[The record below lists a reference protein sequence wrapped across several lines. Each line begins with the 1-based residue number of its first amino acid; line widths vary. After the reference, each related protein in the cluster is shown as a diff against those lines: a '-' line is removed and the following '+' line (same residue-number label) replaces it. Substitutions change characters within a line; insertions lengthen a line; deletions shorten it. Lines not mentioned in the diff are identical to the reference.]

1 MARVRRKLKKVY
13 SRNYNLKVVFCLPG
27 RTFSNN
33 FLQSWTILNNWCMN
47 NGIMPILSNQ
57 YDSVV
62 YYVRNKCLGGS
73 VTRGID
79 QKPFNGEV
87 DYDYMMW
94 IDSDMVFNP
103 EDFLELLKMNVPI
116 ASGLYK
122 TQNDTHYATVK
133 DWNMDHYRQNGS
145 FEFLT
150 EESIE
155 DLSEPFEVDYTG
167 FGWILIKKGVF
178 ESLEYPWFRPE
189 WEDFGNGVMEF
200 TSEDVGFCKN
210 IKEKGYK
217 IYVNPKVIVGHE
229 KTKILR

>member
-1 MARVRRKLKKVY
+1 MKI
-13 SRNYNLKVVFCLPG
+13 VFCLPG
-27 RTFSNN
+27 RSFSNN
-33 FLQSWTILNNWCMN
+33 FLVCWSELLQYLPRY
-47 NGIMPILSNQ
+47 GITPILSSQ

-73 VTRGID
+73 VTRGIN

-94 IDSDMVFNP
+94 IDSDIVFKVD
-103 EDFLELLKMNVPI
+103 DFLALLNMNKDI

-122 TQNDTHYATVK
+122 TQDDKHYATVENW
-133 DWNMDHYRQNGS
+133 DMDRYRKQGS
-145 FEFLT
+145 FQFLT
-150 EESIE
+150 EELIE
-155 DLSEPFEVDYTG
+155 DRPGPFEVDYTG
-167 FGWILIKKGVF
+167 FGWVLIKKGVF

-210 IKEKGYK
+210 IREKGYK

-229 KTKILR
+229 KTRILR

>member
-1 MARVRRKLKKVY
+1 MKI
-13 SRNYNLKVVFCLPG
+13 VFCLPG
-27 RTFSNN
+27 RSFSNN
-33 FLQSWTILNNWCMN
+33 FLVCWSELLQYLPRY
-47 NGIMPILSNQ
+47 GITPILSSQ

-73 VTRGID
+73 VTRGIN

-94 IDSDMVFNP
+94 IDSDIVFKVD
-103 EDFLELLKMNVPI
+103 DFLALINMDKDI

-122 TQNDTHYATVK
+122 TQDDKHYATVENW
-133 DWNMDHYRQNGS
+133 DMDRYRKQGS
-145 FEFLT
+145 FQFLT
-150 EESIE
+150 EELIK
-155 DLSEPFEVDYTG
+155 DRPEPFEVDYTG
-167 FGWILIKKGVF
+167 FGWVLVKKGVF

-210 IKEKGYK
+210 IREKGYK

>member
-1 MARVRRKLKKVY
+1 MKI
-13 SRNYNLKVVFCLPG
+13 VFCLPG
-27 RTFSNN
+27 RSFSNN
-33 FLQSWTILNNWCMN
+33 FLVCWSELLQYLPRY
-47 NGIMPILSNQ
+47 GITPILSNQ

-62 YYVRNKCLGGS
+62 YYVRNKCLRGD
-73 VTRGID
+73 VTKGVN
-79 QKPFNGEV
+79 QKPFNGEI
-87 DYDYMMW
+87 DYDYIMW
-94 IDSDMVFNP
+94 IDSDIVFKVD
-103 EDFLELLKMNVPI
+103 DFITLLNMNKDI

-122 TQNDTHYATVK
+122 TQDGIHYATVK
-133 DWNMDHYRQNGS
+133 DWNLDHYRKNGS

-150 EESIE
+150 EESLK

-189 WEDFGNGVMEF
+189 WEDFGNGVKEF

-217 IYVNPKVIVGHE
+217 IYVNPKIIVGHE
-229 KTKILR
+229 KTKIL

>member
-1 MARVRRKLKKVY
+1 MKI
-13 SRNYNLKVVFCLPG
+13 VFCLPG
-27 RTFSNN
+27 RSFSNN
-33 FLQSWTILNNWCMN
+33 FLVCWSELLQYLPRY
-47 NGIMPILSNQ
+47 GITPILSSQ

-73 VTRGID
+73 VTRGIN

-94 IDSDMVFNP
+94 IDSDIVFKID
-103 EDFLELLKMNVPI
+103 DFLALLNMDKDI

-122 TQNDTHYATVK
+122 TQNGTHYATVK

-150 EESIE
+150 EESIK
-155 DLSEPFEVDYTG
+155 DLAEPFEVDYTG